1 MYGLAVIEG
10 MTLSG
15 HLSNID
21 EISGNIDLPIRFV
34 LISKFHPTSCKT
46 LEQSKQLFFAK
57 KSRKE

>member
-21 EISGNIDLPIRFV
+21 EMTILTICNFSLLTYDNFENTHTFLCNVDVP
-34 LISKFHPTSCKT
+34 
-46 LEQSKQLFFAK
+46 
-57 KSRKE
+57 